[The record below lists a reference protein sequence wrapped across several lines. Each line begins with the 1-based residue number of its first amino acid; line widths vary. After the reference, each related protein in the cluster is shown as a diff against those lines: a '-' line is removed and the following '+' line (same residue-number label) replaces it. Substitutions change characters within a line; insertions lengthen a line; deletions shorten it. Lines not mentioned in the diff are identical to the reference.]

1 MERQVTK
8 LRADLE
14 TSNREL
20 SETNLQLSQLRKRAY
35 AVLFFRRRD
44 TILVNGFVF
53 RARVYVISFGSDVQ
67 GIRSIKTTVRARDG
81 HVAKGDGT
89 RFAGKQLNVN

>member
-1 MERQVTK
+1 MERQVMK

-35 AVLFFRRRD
+35 TVLSFPRRD
-44 TILVNGFVF
+44 TILFNGFVF
-53 RARVYVISFGSDVQ
+53 RVRVMLLVSEAMYKEYDQLKQQYELETGTLQ
-67 GIRSIKTTVRARDG
+67 KAMERAS
-81 HVAKGDGT
+81 
-89 RFAGKQLNVN
+89 QVNN